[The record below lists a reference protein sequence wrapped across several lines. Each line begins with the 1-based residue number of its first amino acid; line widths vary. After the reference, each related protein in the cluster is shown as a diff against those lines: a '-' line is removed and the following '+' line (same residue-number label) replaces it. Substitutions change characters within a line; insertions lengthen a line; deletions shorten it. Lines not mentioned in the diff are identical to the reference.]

1 MQSRAKFLLII
12 LSVLALL
19 CCAIIFTGGGLWAL
33 YRYLAPKEKEATTPL
48 PAAVTPRL
56 GGTLRIAG
64 SEPITLDPALVEDV
78 YSAEYVT
85 KIFSGLVT
93 LNENLEVVPDLAERW
108 EVSPDGTVYTFYL
121 RKNARF
127 HDGKPVTAE
136 DVKYS
141 LERACDPET
150 GSRTAGI
157 YLDDIVG
164 VKERLARKTDE
175 IEGVKVVDKY
185 TLRITVD
192 APKAYFLAKLTY
204 PVAFV
209 VDKENV
215 ESGPDWTSK
224 PNGTGPFKLK
234 NYDPDK
240 GITLEAFDD
249 FYGGRPYVDRVE
261 FIFPEGS
268 PFVMYQTEELDVTSV
283 GVANI
288 EQVLDPKNPLSK
300 ELMKVP
306 SLDLMYVAFN
316 VEREPFDDPDVRR
329 AFACATDRKSIVKA
343 LLKGMVNEAKGILPP
358 GMPGYTDKA
367 KGLICE
373 PSQAM
378 DFLRR
383 SSYGGP
389 EELPPITLSVSGSSQ
404 IAEALV
410 EMYKDKLGVLVE
422 IEQMPWELFLQ
433 EVNRHNLH
441 MFILG
446 WSADYP
452 DPHNFL
458 DIHFHSQSVGNNTGY
473 SNPEVDKLLEEA
485 RVEKDHERRMTLYQK
500 AEELILRDAPWIPLF
515 HGVDY
520 ILVKPYV
527 RGLVL
532 LPTGTFYLNKTFIS
546 K

>member
-1 MQSRAKFLLII
+1 MQSRAKFLLIV
-12 LSVLALL
+12 LVVLASL
-19 CCAIIFTGGGLWAL
+19 CCATVFTGGGLWSL
-33 YRYLAPKEKEATTPL
+33 YRHF
-48 PAAVTPRL
+48 AARETVTPSPAVATPRP

-64 SEPITLDPALVEDV
+64 SEPVTLDPALVEDI

-93 LNENLEVVPDLAERW
+93 LDENMEVVPDLAERW
-108 EVSPDGTVYTFYL
+108 ETSSDGTVYTFYL
-121 RKNARF
+121 RKDARF

-141 LERACDPET
+141 LERACDPAT
-150 GSRTAGI
+150 GSHTAGI

-164 VKERLARKTDE
+164 VRERLEGRASE
-175 IEGVKVVDKY
+175 IRGVEILDDH
-185 TLRITVD
+185 TIRITID

-234 NYDPDK
+234 SYDEK
-240 GITLEAFDD
+240 GITLEAFAD
-249 FYGGRPYVDRVE
+249 FYGGKPFLDQVE

-268 PFVMYQTEELDVTSV
+268 PFVMYQTGELDVTSV

-316 VEREPFDDPDVRR
+316 VEKEPFDDPDVRR
-329 AFACATDRKSIVKA
+329 AFACATDRKSIINS

-358 GMPGYTDKA
+358 GMPGYSDEP
-367 KGLICE
+367 KGLICG
-373 PSQAM
+373 PSQAV
-378 DFLRR
+378 DFLKR
-383 SSYGGP
+383 SSYGGA
-389 EELPPITLSVSGSSQ
+389 EGLPPITLSVSGSSDL
-404 IAEALV
+404 AEALV
-410 EMYKDKLGVLVE
+410 KMYKDKLGVEVE

-433 EVNRHNLH
+433 EVNRHGLQ

-458 DIHFHSQSVGNNTGY
+458 DIHFHSRSAGNNTGY

-485 RVEKDHERRMTLYQK
+485 RVEKDEGKRMALYRK
-500 AEELILRDAPWIPLF
+500 AEDLILKDAPWVPLF
-515 HGVDY
+515 HGIDY

-527 RGLVL
+527 RGLVF
-532 LPTGTFYLNKTFIS
+532 LPTGTFYLNKTYIS
-546 K
+546 R

>member
-1 MQSRAKFLLII
+1 MQNKGRFLFII
-12 LSVLALL
+12 LLVLVLL
-19 CCAIIFTGGGLWAL
+19 CCIVAFTGTGFWFL
-33 YRYLAPKEKEATTPL
+33 YRYLASKETP
-48 PAAVTPRL
+48 TPSPVAL
-56 GGTLRIAG
+56 TPHPGGVLRIVG
-64 SEPITLDPALVEDV
+64 SEPVTLDPALVEDI

-93 LNENLEVVPDLAERW
+93 LDENMDIAPDLAEKW
-108 EVSPDGTVYTFYL
+108 EVSDEGTVYTFYL

-127 HDGKPVTAE
+127 HNGKPVTAE

-141 LERACDPET
+141 LERACDPST

-157 YLDDIVG
+157 YLDDIIG
-164 VKERLARKTDE
+164 VKEKLAGKATQ
-175 IEGVKVVDKY
+175 IKGVEVVDKY
-185 TLRITVD
+185 TLRIKID

-234 NYDPDK
+234 SYDPNR
-240 GITLEAFDD
+240 GITLEAFPD
-249 FYGGRPYVDRVE
+249 FYGGKPLIDEVE
-261 FIFPEGS
+261 FLFPEGS
-268 PFVMYQTEELDVTSV
+268 PFVMYQTGELDVTAV
-283 GVANI
+283 GVENI
-288 EQVLDPKNPLSK
+288 EQVLDPRNPLNR
-300 ELMKVP
+300 ELVKVS

-316 VEREPFDDPDVRR
+316 VGKEPFNDPDVRR
-329 AFACATDRKSIVKA
+329 AFACATDRSSIVKV
-343 LLKGMVNEAKGILPP
+343 LFKGMVNEAGGILPP
-358 GMPGYTDKA
+358 GMPGYSEKI
-367 KGLICE
+367 KGLVCE
-373 PSQAM
+373 PSQAR
-378 DFLRR
+378 DFLKR
-383 SSYGGP
+383 SSYGGA
-389 EELPPITLSVSGSSQ
+389 EGLPAITLSVSGSTALAQ
-404 IAEALV
+404 ALV
-410 EMYKDKLGVLVE
+410 KMYKDNLGAEVE
-422 IEQMPWELFLQ
+422 IEQMPWDLFLQ
-433 EVNRHNLH
+433 EVNNHNLQ

-458 DIHFHSQSVGNNTGY
+458 DIHFHSQSPGNNTGY

-485 RVEKDHERRMTLYQK
+485 RVEKDHNKRMELYQK
-500 AEELILRDAPWIPLF
+500 AEDLILKDAPWIPLF

-532 LPTGTFYLNKTFIS
+532 LPTGTFYLNKTYIS
-546 K
+546 R

>member
-1 MQSRAKFLLII
+1 MQNRSKFLLIVF
-12 LSVLALL
+12 LVLALL
-19 CCAIIFTGGGLWAL
+19 CCAAAFTGGGLWFL
-33 YRYLAPKEKEATTPL
+33 YRQLSSRETPT
-48 PAAVTPRL
+48 PPPVAATPRP

-64 SEPITLDPALVEDV
+64 SEPVTLDPALVEDI

-93 LNENLEVVPDLAERW
+93 LDENLEVAPDLAEGW
-108 EVSPDGTVYTFYL
+108 EVSGDGTVYTFHL

-127 HDGKPVTAE
+127 HNGKPVTAR

-141 LERACDPET
+141 LERACDPAT
-150 GSRTAGI
+150 GSHTAGI

-164 VKERLARKTDE
+164 AMEKLAGEAHE
-175 IEGVKVVDKY
+175 IKGVEVLDDH
-185 TLRITVD
+185 TIRITID

-215 ESGPDWTSK
+215 ESGPDWTSS

-234 NYDPDK
+234 SYDDK
-240 GITLEAFDD
+240 GITLEAFAD
-249 FYGGRPYVDRVE
+249 FYGGRPYLDRVE
-261 FIFPEGS
+261 FVFPEGS
-268 PFVMYQTEELDVTSV
+268 PFTMYQTGELDVTAV
-283 GVANI
+283 GAANI
-288 EQVLDPKNPLSK
+288 EQVLDPKNPLSR
-300 ELMKVP
+300 ELVKVP

-316 VEREPFDDPDVRR
+316 VEKKPFDDPDVRR
-329 AFACATDRKSIVKA
+329 AFACATDRQSIVSS

-358 GMPGYTDKA
+358 GMPGYTDRP
-367 KGLICE
+367 KGLACG
-373 PSQAM
+373 PSQAA
-378 DFLRR
+378 DFLKK
-383 SSYGGP
+383 SSYGGA
-389 EELPPITLSVSGSSQ
+389 EGLPPITLSVSGSTAL
-404 IAEALV
+404 AEALAR
-410 EMYKDKLGVLVE
+410 MYKDKLGVEVE

-433 EVNRHNLH
+433 EVNRHSLQ

-458 DIHFHSQSVGNNTGY
+458 DIHFHSRSMGNNTGY
-473 SNPEVDKLLEEA
+473 SSPEVDKLLEEA
-485 RVEKDHERRMTLYQK
+485 RVEKDQEKRMALYQK
-500 AEELILRDAPWIPLF
+500 AEDLILKDAPWVPLF
-515 HGVDY
+515 HGIDY

-532 LPTGTFYLNKTFIS
+532 LPTGTFYLNKAYIS
-546 K
+546 R